1 MPFNLLL
8 LPLLGGYILLT
19 LCNRT
24 KFETKRYSGE
34 RLVFHAAIVG
44 VFLLLG
50 AFVLAQLTARL
61 APLLHQAWLAIVP
74 FTYAG
79 TSFVAFLIGC
89 VLWWPLNRWYFPL
102 EVEQRRV
109 ILEWGDNL
117 EELLEQAIRETKQVS
132 ITMTNGKVYAGF
144 PTVNINPAYE
154 RRYVKLLPTSSGYR
168 DPSTHQLVFT
178 TDYAR
183 VYAEMALN
191 AYSTA
196 KVTSTNPDE
205 PLDLENVGDL
215 QVIIPLAQIS
225 SANLFDPQVYDRFN
239 PPAQ

>member
-34 RLVFHAAIVG
+34 RLIFHAAIVG

-50 AFVLAQLTARL
+50 AFVLAQLTARF
-61 APLLHQAWLAIVP
+61 APSMHQAWLAVVP

-89 VLWWPLNRWYFPL
+89 VLWWPLNRWCFRL

-154 RRYVKLLPTSSGYR
+154 RRYVKLLPTSSGFRDPNTHPQSPCEPHPDEIGDALTAADWSRGWADNRARYR
-168 DPSTHQLVFT
+168 D
-178 TDYAR
+178 
-183 VYAEMALN
+183 
-191 AYSTA
+191 
-196 KVTSTNPDE
+196 VTSISPSLRRPDVSE
-205 PLDLENVGDL
+205 PRSRLWQG
-215 QVIIPLAQIS
+215 
-225 SANLFDPQVYDRFN
+225 
-239 PPAQ
+239 